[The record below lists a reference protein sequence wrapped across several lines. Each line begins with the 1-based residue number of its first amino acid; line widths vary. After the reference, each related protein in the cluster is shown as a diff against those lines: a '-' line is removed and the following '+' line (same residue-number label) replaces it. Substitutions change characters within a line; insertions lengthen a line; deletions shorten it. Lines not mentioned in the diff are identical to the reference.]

1 MGNPFLE
8 YRVISPIKELP
19 ELYVHLLEPC
29 NRCLPSF
36 KVSIPFGSDR
46 LWVPHPPNRTNLIDV
61 VRVPAGKQIDLEEPV
76 PLKCALRE
84 DGAFFIIAST
94 KDHRGSRDEIKAIEI
109 RKLDPLFLQYLLF
122 NIKRRE
128 HIVLKFARILI
139 VFNCI
144 RETERAFRVLRQI
157 VNLPFKLRVVKPP
170 IIAFAN
176 RDVLALR
183 VLASER

>member
-1 MGNPFLE
+1 MGNSFLE
-8 YRVISPIKELP
+8 YSVISPIKELP

-36 KVSIPFGSDR
+36 KVSIPFGSNR

-61 VRVPAGKQIDLEEPV
+61 VRVPAGKQIDLKEPV

-122 NIKRRE
+122 NFKKYIT
-128 HIVLKFARILI
+128 FD
-139 VFNCI
+139 FC
-144 RETERAFRVLRQI
+144 
-157 VNLPFKLRVVKPP
+157 NLY
-170 IIAFAN
+170 N
-176 RDVLALR
+176 
-183 VLASER
+183 